1 MPPFGRCAQKRTCV
15 CLLSSF
21 LLFKTRYVRYLMAF
35 WCICFMRSLML
46 DLGIFSLV
54 NFLMECSCMAPLTPA
69 VMVMMGLVC
78 HPLFCRVLINGS
90 YFVCFRV
97 IACSGNLSWQYIN

>member
-1 MPPFGRCAQKRTCV
+1 
-15 CLLSSF
+15 
-21 LLFKTRYVRYLMAF
+21 MAF
-35 WCICFMRSLML
+35 WCICFMRGFML

-54 NFLMECSCMAPLTPA
+54 SLLMECSCMAPLTST

-90 YFVCFRV
+90 YFMCFQV
-97 IACSGNLSWQYIN
+97 SACSRNLSC